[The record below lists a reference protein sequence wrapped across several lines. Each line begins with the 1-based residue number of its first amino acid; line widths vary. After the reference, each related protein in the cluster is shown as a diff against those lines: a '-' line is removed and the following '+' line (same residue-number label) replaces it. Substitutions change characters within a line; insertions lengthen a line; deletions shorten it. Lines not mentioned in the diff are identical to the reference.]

1 MNDTKYSDRFLY
13 NLKWVCRWSLGL
25 VWIWEGLVPK
35 MLLPS
40 AMQTRVVENS
50 GFFWPNPDTW
60 LIIVGTGMIALG
72 VVLCLGWMERAMV
85 LTASIAMTILIV
97 LVVASNHPDSIGDM
111 HGGIAKD
118 ACLYAT
124 AWVVWKLAPIV
135 PRNLIDERS
144 GNSPTASQRVIPGI

>member
-1 MNDTKYSDRFLY
+1 MNKKNNMKNERILY
-13 NLKWVCRWSLGL
+13 NLKVVCRWSLGL

-50 GFFWPNPDTW
+50 GLFWPNPDTW
-60 LIIVGTGMIALG
+60 LIIVGSGMIFLG
-72 VVLCLGWMERAMV
+72 VLICLGWKERAMV
-85 LTASIAMTILIV
+85 LVASIAMTILVV
-97 LVVASNHPDSIGDM
+97 LVVANNYPASIADM

-124 AWVVWKLAPIV
+124 AWVVWKLARGQPKY
-135 PRNLIDERS
+135 
-144 GNSPTASQRVIPGI
+144 

>member
-1 MNDTKYSDRFLY
+1 MNNERILY
-13 NLKWVCRWSLGL
+13 NLKVVCRWSLGL

-50 GFFWPNPDTW
+50 GLFWPNPDIW
-60 LIIVGTGMIALG
+60 LIIMGSGMIVLG
-72 VVLCLGWMERAMV
+72 VLICLGWKERMMV
-85 LTASIAMTILIV
+85 LTASMAMTFLIV
-97 LVVASNHPDSIGDM
+97 LVVANNYPASIGDM

-124 AWVVWKLAPIV
+124 AWVVWK
-135 PRNLIDERS
+135 
-144 GNSPTASQRVIPGI
+144 ASKGVKPEWSLVKRLFGYVTTS